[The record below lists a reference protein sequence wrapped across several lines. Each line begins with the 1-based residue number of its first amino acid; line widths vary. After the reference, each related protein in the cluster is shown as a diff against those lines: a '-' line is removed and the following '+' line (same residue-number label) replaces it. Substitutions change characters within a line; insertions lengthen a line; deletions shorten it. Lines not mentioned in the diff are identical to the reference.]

1 MRLASVCVL
10 PQHKH
15 PISPTLRKQYETAL
29 HQWKCFGS
37 FLRSPDK
44 CSYKLYREPIYV
56 CCYQRILHHL
66 YFKVLPLAEQ
76 PLCSTSVKCSL
87 KIWLSL
93 SHLCPLIKCSFICS
107 SQKYTI
113 QPTVQKG
120 ENWGHL
126 TEMSQRIGDICHPQ
140 RRNFPG
146 IVARESISSLRSSGC
161 PNRHGRLWIYRSLE
175 PR

>member
-1 MRLASVCVL
+1 MTQPVKDIQASVSAQVIMRDQEDNRKCPQLFLSQELKDQQTSETHNIYTVSCTNKPSSVSVTLLHPTHTLQTLLSSMRLASVCVL

-76 PLCSTSVKCSL
+76 PLYCGDFSEMFT
-87 KIWLSL
+87 
-93 SHLCPLIKCSFICS
+93 
-107 SQKYTI
+107 Q
-113 QPTVQKG
+113 
-120 ENWGHL
+120 NL
-126 TEMSQRIGDICHPQ
+126 T
-140 RRNFPG
+140 
-146 IVARESISSLRSSGC
+146 
-161 PNRHGRLWIYRSLE
+161 
-175 PR
+175 